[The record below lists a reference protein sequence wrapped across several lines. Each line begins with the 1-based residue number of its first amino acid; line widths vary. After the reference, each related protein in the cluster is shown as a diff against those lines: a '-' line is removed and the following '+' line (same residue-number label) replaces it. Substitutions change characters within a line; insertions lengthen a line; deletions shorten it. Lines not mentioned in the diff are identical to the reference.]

1 MSRKK
6 DMIPFSPVYTPLIR
20 DRYRDKYVAES
31 VASYARWRG
40 SDSPQGMLAADFDAQ
55 FEALWSAGL
64 YFARSDMVS
73 LAVAA
78 MLDGDVPDV
87 EPPSPSGF
95 LLLEGGVRPL
105 GHDSAGATV
114 VYGMLWFVDGDGALQ
129 CTLIPDVLFP
139 PLGVRMPQVRR
150 DVNLWRD
157 VAAFRERDVRGVPQE
172 EALLRTMFALW
183 AEPRVCESA
192 PPRVSPLNRVS
203 ARVAEA
209 ARGVRVVDVR
219 EHDEPERVTSD
230 GARRYRPYD
239 HRFIVSGHWRE
250 QPCGPNHGERRRQW
264 IAPYV
269 KGPRDKPLVLKDT
282 VRVWRG

>member
-1 MSRKK
+1 MRIHMVVLDQ
-6 DMIPFSPVYTPLIR
+6 DMECEEFALAGEDAYYTGVGRHCWYGR
-20 DRYRDKYVAES
+20 DAY
-31 VASYARWRG
+31 
-40 SDSPQGMLAADFDAQ
+40 L
-55 FEALWSAGL
+55 
-64 YFARSDMVS
+64 
-73 LAVAA
+73 
-78 MLDGDVPDV
+78 
-87 EPPSPSGF
+87 
-95 LLLEGGVRPL
+95 
-105 GHDSAGATV
+105 
-114 VYGMLWFVDGDGALQ
+114 
-129 CTLIPDVLFP
+129 
-139 PLGVRMPQVRR
+139 
-150 DVNLWRD
+150 

-250 QPCGPNHGERRRQW
+250 QPCGPNLDFLPRLQAGDSYSGWLNEALRFGGFPLHGRLRCDRLAPVSVLRRLHGRLGTRQ
-264 IAPYV
+264 AL
-269 KGPRDKPLVLKDT
+269 PRPVC
-282 VRVWRG
+282 